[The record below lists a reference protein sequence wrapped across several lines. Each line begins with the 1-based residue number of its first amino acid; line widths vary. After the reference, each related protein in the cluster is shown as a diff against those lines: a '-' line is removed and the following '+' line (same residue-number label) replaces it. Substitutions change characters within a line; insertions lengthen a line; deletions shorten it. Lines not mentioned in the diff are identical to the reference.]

1 MSAWNE
7 CLVNDRLVLTD
18 TANKLSRWHLKLLN
32 MLSVIKLIWI
42 HANLVNFEV
51 YLKVPVS

>member
-1 MSAWNE
+1 MRLNIDGNTNYCVFVSIICELWASMSVFLYKYVA
-7 CLVNDRLVLTD
+7 C
-18 TANKLSRWHLKLLN
+18 
-32 MLSVIKLIWI
+32 I